1 MIPNCKN
8 KTNANKN
15 IYLITEQMMSIS
27 EDVLADYPNE
37 VAYLQKLVDDILN
50 ASDYNEYPI
59 VYVVAPTP
67 DGSSPISATV
77 SKYVRRLRTIN
88 IICTAPSSTSI
99 SSIFSAKTQI
109 VDICGLT
116 VKINL
121 DANDKVK
128 SSLQE
133 DIDRP
138 IGALKFPF
146 LTTSEISEGDIETFT
161 PTHNYHPATKKYVD
175 DSILNNDNMQNLEIE
190 ASNLANWGCSSY
202 DYGTPTPEELTTYL
216 TENNN
221 LILNKITKWV
231 EKGTILKVS
240 YIQSTADRASRY
252 SRYFTVSYNYGY
264 GDMYG
269 DKYKFKDLDGS
280 SEFYISIPA
289 GSQTQYMW
297 NTWINADNPIGCL
310 TENIQV
316 LVDTNTET
324 GDVFTK
330 VKNLKVGDTVL
341 SYNIENDK
349 IEHKKITDIIIKEGN
364 IINTISTQT
373 QTFSVTNNHQIY
385 TNDLKLVNAGTIKS
399 QDLLTN
405 INREDVKVG
414 NNIAKYIEDGETVYE
429 IIVEDNNNLFI
440 TKEKILIHNGS

>member
-1 MIPNCKN
+1 MIPNCKSKIEEIDINYEYLYRNTNVSTKQESVNLFFGDDTHTGADMYNVFLKVYN
-8 KTNANKN
+8 KKAKFVCKNNNCNFDISFNTLKTITSSGQLSN
-15 IYLITEQMMSIS
+15 IYLSWINSTTF
-27 EDVLADYPNE
+27 N
-37 VAYLQKLVDDILN
+37 YLLLPALGPTGLVGNLSVN
-50 ASDYNEYPI
+50 RNPI
-59 VYVVAPTP
+59 
-67 DGSSPISATV
+67 I
-77 SKYVRRLRTIN
+77 RHE
-88 IICTAPSSTSI
+88 
-99 SSIFSAKTQI
+99 
-109 VDICGLT
+109 
-116 VKINL
+116 
-121 DANDKVK
+121 
-128 SSLQE
+128 SLQ
-133 DIDRP
+133 D
-138 IGALKFPF
+138 
-146 LTTSEISEGDIETFT
+146 
-161 PTHNYHPATKKYVD
+161 
-175 DSILNNDNMQNLEIE
+175 LNSKQEECESNMQIL
-190 ASNLANWGCSSY
+190 SGNLANWGCSSY

-349 IEHKKITDIIIKEGN
+349 IEPKKITDIIIKEGN